1 MKYFLDFEA
10 SQYDERIISFGC
22 VDENGRSFY
31 SLVRPKHERTIT
43 PFVTKLTGLTYS
55 MLTNAPTPDE
65 IFTSFGDW
73 LGENAENAEFYVY
86 GNRDKPFVVHT
97 KSELTSASAL
107 HICNLLTNKII
118 DFNEHCIEKKFNENL
133 ALITVL
139 AYYRQA
145 PITSQRHNALEDAL
159 WLREV
164 YFYIEKDPNEY
175 TKTFSDELRIKYPKI
190 KIKPDK
196 KEKDSAKVDG
206 IIVARKMTRK
216 GNVYPSGRSYNS
228 FEDVAEA
235 IIAYRRNHD
244 YIRLSKKEVIRHIRD
259 AIANNQAF
267 SDHMF
272 KIERR
277 KN

>member
-43 PFVTKLTGLTYS
+43 SFITKLTGLTYS
-55 MLTNAPTPDE
+55 MLANAPTADE
-65 IFTSFGDW
+65 VFTSFGYW

-86 GNRDKPFVVHT
+86 GNRDKHFVVHT
-97 KSELTSASAL
+97 KSELTSTSAL

-118 DFNEHCIEKKFNENL
+118 DFNKRGVEKKFNENL

-145 PITSQRHNALEDAL
+145 PITSQKHNALEDAF

-164 YFYIEKDPNEY
+164 YFFIERDPNEY
-175 TKTFSDELRIKYPKI
+175 TKAFSDKLRIKYPKV
-190 KIKPDK
+190 KIDK
-196 KEKDSAKVDG
+196 KEKADSV
-206 IIVARKMTRK
+206 IVVRKKTK
-216 GNVYPSGRSYNS
+216 SGNICSPGRSYDS
-228 FEDVAEA
+228 FEDAAEA
-235 IIAYRRNHD
+235 IIDYRRKHNR
-244 YIRLSKKEVIRHIRD
+244 IELSKKEVIKYIIN
-259 AIANNQAF
+259 AAANNQAF
-267 SDHMF
+267 SNHMF
-272 KIERR
+272 EIERR